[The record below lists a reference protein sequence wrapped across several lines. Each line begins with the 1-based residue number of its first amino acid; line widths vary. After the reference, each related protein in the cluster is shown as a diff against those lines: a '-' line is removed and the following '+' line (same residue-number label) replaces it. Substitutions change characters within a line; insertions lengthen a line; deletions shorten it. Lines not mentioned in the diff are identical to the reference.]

1 MIKKHFL
8 PAVLLSM
15 ALAFSGCTQ
24 KNSSTVSEEI
34 PQPGSAE
41 SSSYEICGEME
52 LLYAEQFSVSYR
64 TDGCAEITSGTEKF
78 LFVPE
83 NAAVPSENKLPVLH
97 EARENIYLAASAA
110 MDLFFAIGAEN
121 CIEFTSTTPA
131 NWSIPAVKKA
141 VEEDDIFYVGKYSAP
156 DYEFLTSEGCCA
168 AIESTMINHS
178 PEVKEMLINLG
189 IPVFTERSSY
199 ESHPLGRLEW
209 IKLWGLL
216 TGKTDEAEAFFSEK
230 LKTFSEVQK
239 NTESVTERKTA
250 AFFYI
255 TSAGYVSVRK
265 PGDYVSKMIE
275 LAGGRYSFTNEELG
289 TGENEMSSVNMQMEE
304 FYSRAKDAD
313 YIIYNSTIDGAVAST
328 DELIEKSGLFRDF
341 KAVKEGHV
349 YCTGQN
355 MFQQTSECA
364 DMIMELNL
372 MFNENTDT
380 ELRFLRKLD

>member
-8 PAVLLSM
+8 PALLLSA
-15 ALAFSGCTQ
+15 ALVLSGCTQ
-24 KNSSTVSEEI
+24 DSSSPVSEEI
-34 PQPGSAE
+34 SQTGSAE
-41 SSSYEICGEME
+41 SSSGEICGKMN
-52 LLYAEQFSVSYR
+52 LLYADQFSVSYR
-64 TDGCAEITSGTEKF
+64 SDGCAEITSGAEKF

-83 NAAVPSENKLPVLH
+83 NAAVPSENTLPVLH
-97 EARENIYLAASAA
+97 EAHRNIYLAASSA

-121 CIEFTSTTPA
+121 CIGFTSTTPA

-178 PEVKEMLINLG
+178 PEVKEMLTDLG

-230 LKTFSEVQK
+230 LETFSEVQK
-239 NTESVTERKTA
+239 KTETVTDRKTA

-275 LAGGRYSFTNEELG
+275 LAGGSYLFTNDELG

-313 YIIYNSTIDGAVAST
+313 FIIYNSTIDGAVENIG
-328 DELIEKSGLFRDF
+328 ELTVKSELFRDF
-341 KAVKEGHV
+341 KAVRDGHV

-364 DMIMELNL
+364 DMIQELNL
-372 MFNENTDT
+372 MFNEDT
-380 ELRFLRKLD
+380 ETELKFLKKLD